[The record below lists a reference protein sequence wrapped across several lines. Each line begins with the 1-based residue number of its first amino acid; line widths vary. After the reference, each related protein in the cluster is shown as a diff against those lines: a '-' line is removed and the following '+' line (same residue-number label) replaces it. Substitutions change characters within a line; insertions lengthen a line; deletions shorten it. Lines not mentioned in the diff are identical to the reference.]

1 MITYDKLS
9 RRPKSAPSLIGM
21 TLSAFEALYA
31 EFEPIHQQRRENAEL
46 TRRTKAPRQ
55 RDAGAGRQYRHTL
68 RDRLLMTLF
77 WLRVYTTYEVLGFFY
92 DLDKTNIEDNLK
104 DILATLELMT
114 TFTFDRPDPA
124 ERAKLRT
131 PQAVME
137 AFPDVRLI
145 IDGKEQRVERP
156 KNTRDGDGNS
166 QDNQRPYYS
175 GKKKA
180 HTMKSQIAVRP
191 DGLIEAVSDSVPGGA
206 NHDLALLRRTDLLSQ
221 LDSDEAAMMDKG
233 YVGIA
238 NDYPEAKL
246 YLPYKARRN
255 HPLTEE
261 EKAYNRILSSY
272 RIVVE
277 HTIAQ
282 MNRFQG
288 LRQVF
293 RHRRDSHTQVVR
305 IVAGLVNRQIQA
317 QPLKTYAVA

>member
-1 MITYDKLS
+1 MITYEKLN

-21 TLSAFEALYA
+21 TLPAFDALYA
-31 EFEPIHQQRRENAEL
+31 EFEPIHQQRREKAEL
-46 TRRTKAPRQ
+46 TRRTKTPR
-55 RDAGAGRQYRHTL
+55 RRATGAGRRYSHTL

-92 DLDKTNIEDNLK
+92 DLDKTNVEDNLK

-124 ERAKLRT
+124 ERAKLRS

-137 AFPDVRLI
+137 AFPDVRLV

-156 KNTRDGDGNS
+156 KNTKDGDGNT

-175 GKKKA
+175 GKKKT
-180 HTMKSQIAVRP
+180 HTMKSQVAVRP

-206 NHDLALLRRTDLLSQ
+206 NHDLALLRQTDLLSR
-221 LDSDEAAMMDKG
+221 LDPDEAAMMDKG

-261 EKAYNRILSSY
+261 EKEYNRILSGY

-282 MNRFQG
+282 MNRFQV

-293 RHRRDSHTQVVR
+293 RHRRDGHTQVVR